1 MNKAEKYKEQI
12 VKILMETGHNF
23 AVNKETDEPMRC
35 GMGNCTKCKFVY
47 NKNHNCYIGRAEWLN
62 EEHNTYTIPLDTPI
76 DTKVLVSSD
85 GNHWKKR
92 YFSHFSNDELRP
104 YACLYG
110 GTTSWITTATVNWE
124 YCKLWSEVEE
134 Q

>member
-12 VKILMETGHNF
+12 VKILMETGRNI
-23 AVNKETDEPMRC
+23 AVNKETDEPMIC
-35 GMGNCTKCKFVY
+35 EGGNCTKCKFGYDEKY
-47 NKNHNCYIGRAEWLN
+47 NCLIRRAEWLN

-85 GNHWKKR
+85 GNLWQKR
-92 YFSHFSNDELRP
+92 YFSHFSNDKRKP
-104 YACLYG
+104 YACLFNG
-110 GTTSWITTATVNWE
+110 ATSWVDTSTFNWE